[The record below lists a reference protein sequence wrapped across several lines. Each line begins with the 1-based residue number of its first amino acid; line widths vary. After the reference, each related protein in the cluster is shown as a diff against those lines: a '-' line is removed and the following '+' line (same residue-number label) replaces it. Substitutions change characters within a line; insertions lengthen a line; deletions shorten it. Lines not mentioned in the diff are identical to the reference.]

1 MSLDYRDG
9 RKITFFFY
17 LNNQISLY
25 PWNIRWKHE
34 VLVFKVFGGGLH
46 KLSHFNLWAFT
57 LDFTWNYCRLLEPK
71 NFSRNPD
78 QYKWITRETR
88 YPVFIAEL
96 LIENFKCQVVE
107 LVQRPTTMLEDTLFQ
122 WELLI
127 FSKFTGGKVSL
138 WPRSKTFLFIG
149 RGGIIW
155 YQRSNFSKLI
165 HRGRYRGISQGH
177 LDRVCKILL
186 HSKMV
191 HLLFIYFVNIA
202 FTSRGANSA
211 YSDKYM
217 AKKAVF

>member
-1 MSLDYRDG
+1 M
-9 RKITFFFY
+9 
-17 LNNQISLY
+17 
-25 PWNIRWKHE
+25 
-34 VLVFKVFGGGLH
+34 V
-46 KLSHFNLWAFT
+46 
-57 LDFTWNYCRLLEPK
+57 
-71 NFSRNPD
+71 
-78 QYKWITRETR
+78 TRETR

-127 FSKFTGGKVSL
+127 FSKFTGDKVSL

-149 RGGIIW
+149 RRGIIW
-155 YQRSNFSKLI
+155 YQGSNFSKLI

-202 FTSRGANSA
+202 FTRRGANSA
-211 YSDKYM
+211 YPDKHM
-217 AKKAVF
+217 AKKAVFQGLVLVLSLELGSTLIYDYQSWCRLVNNKCLKFSVS